1 MHCKGIQEFTGSQSG
16 SAQEV
21 VLYSQYN
28 TRGPMCSKPQLY
40 CTIGAGVAGYLGPL
54 ILGPPGATILV
65 QTDPQSVSL
74 GIVGPGV

>member
-16 SAQEV
+16 STREV
-21 VLYSQYN
+21 VLYNQYN

-40 CTIGAGVAGYLGPL
+40 CTIGAGVAGYLGPV
-54 ILGPPGATILV
+54 ILGPPGTTILV

-74 GIVGPGV
+74 RIVGPGV